1 MLRNINSGATRTSLI
16 LSYTCIE
23 SNLVIP
29 HTYHLR
35 HLKLGNFVTNLIGPT
50 VLHSIGI
57 FVFSSGYFLYV
68 LCVTKVSLD
77 T

>member
-1 MLRNINSGATRTSLI
+1 MLGNINSGATRTSLI
-16 LSYTCIE
+16 LSHTCIE

-29 HTYHLR
+29 YTYHLR
-35 HLKLGNFVTNLIGPT
+35 HRGPNLRTNLIGPT